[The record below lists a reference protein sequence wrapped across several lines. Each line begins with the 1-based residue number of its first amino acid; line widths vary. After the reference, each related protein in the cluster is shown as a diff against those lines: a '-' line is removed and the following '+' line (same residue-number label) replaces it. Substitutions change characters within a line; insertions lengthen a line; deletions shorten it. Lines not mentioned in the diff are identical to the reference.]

1 MGFFVCFSEKT
12 ALNKQ
17 NNNIKISSISNE
29 HLDFFFEEKMVRYY
43 IAFYLI
49 RFNLL
54 SKWTLVIYDF
64 CLAIAAS
71 IKGLVKSVFVK
82 SILAVTQRLFWGF
95 RD

>member
-43 IAFYLI
+43 IAF
-49 RFNLL
+49 
-54 SKWTLVIYDF
+54 
-64 CLAIAAS
+64 
-71 IKGLVKSVFVK
+71 
-82 SILAVTQRLFWGF
+82 
-95 RD
+95 